1 LSNRRHR
8 KRKPHDHTPDPVD
21 GSDYSLKAVDYA
33 ASRARESKSPVE
45 VHLLNVQMQI
55 VSVNVKLF
63 VSAESL
69 ESYYRD
75 EGNRALEAPLARAKN
90 AGLNVTPHIGV
101 GDPAKIIMD
110 YAKERKADEIVMG
123 SHGRGALSGAVL
135 GSVAQKVVHLSSV
148 PVVLVK

>member
-1 LSNRRHR
+1 MTTLLI
-8 KRKPHDHTPDPVD
+8 PVD

-33 ASRARESKSPVE
+33 VYRARESKAPIE
-45 VHLLNVQMQI
+45 AHLLNVQMALA
-55 VSVNVKLF
+55 SVNVNLF

-75 EGNRALEAPLARAKN
+75 EGHRALEAPLARARS
-90 AGLNVTPHIGV
+90 AGFTVTPHIGV
-101 GDPAKIIMD
+101 GDPAKIIIE
-110 YAKERKADEIVMG
+110 YVAEKKADEIIMG
-123 SHGRGALSGAVL
+123 SHGRGALAGAFV

>member
-1 LSNRRHR
+1 MTILLI
-8 KRKPHDHTPDPVD
+8 PVD

-33 ASRARESKSPVE
+33 ASRARESKSPIE

-55 VSVNVKLF
+55 ASVNVKLF

-75 EGNRALEAPLARAKN
+75 EGNRALEASLARAKN
-90 AGLNVTPHIGV
+90 AGFKVTPHIGV
-101 GDPAKIIMD
+101 GEPAKIIMD
-110 YAKERKADEIVMG
+110 YANEKKADEIVMG

>member
-1 LSNRRHR
+1 MTTLLI
-8 KRKPHDHTPDPVD
+8 PVD

-75 EGNRALEAPLARAKN
+75 EGNRALEAPLACAKN

-110 YAKERKADEIVMG
+110 YAKEKKAHEIVMG

-135 GSVAQKVVHLSSV
+135 GSVAQKVVHLASV

>member
-1 LSNRRHR
+1 MTKILI
-8 KRKPHDHTPDPVD
+8 PVD

-33 ASRARESKSPVE
+33 AARARESKSPVE

-55 VSVNVKLF
+55 ASVNVKLF
-63 VSAESL
+63 VSSESL

-75 EGNRALEAPLARAKN
+75 EGNRALEAPLARTKS
-90 AGLNVTPHIGV
+90 AGLNVVPHIGV

-110 YAKERKADEIVMG
+110 YAVEKKADEIVMG

>member
-1 LSNRRHR
+1 MTTLLI
-8 KRKPHDHTPDPVD
+8 PVD

-33 ASRARESKSPVE
+33 VYRARESKTPIE
-45 VHLLNVQMQI
+45 VHLLNVQMALA
-55 VSVNVKLF
+55 SVNVKLF

-75 EGNRALEAPLARAKN
+75 EGQRALEAPLACAKS
-90 AGLNVTPHIGV
+90 AGLTVTPHIGV
-101 GDPAKIIMD
+101 GDPAKIIID
-110 YAKERKADEIVMG
+110 YVAEKKADEIIMG
-123 SHGRGALSGAVL
+123 SHGRGALAGAFV

>member
-1 LSNRRHR
+1 MTTLLI
-8 KRKPHDHTPDPVD
+8 PVD

-33 ASRARESKSPVE
+33 ASRAVESKSPVE

-55 VSVNVKLF
+55 ASVNVKLF

-75 EGNRALEAPLARAKN
+75 EGNRALEAPLARAKS

-110 YAKERKADEIVMG
+110 YANEQKADEIVMG

>member
-1 LSNRRHR
+1 MTTLLI
-8 KRKPHDHTPDPVD
+8 PVD

-33 ASRARESKSPVE
+33 VYRARESKTPIE
-45 VHLLNVQMQI
+45 VHLLNVQMALA
-55 VSVNVKLF
+55 SVNVKLF

-75 EGNRALEAPLARAKN
+75 EGHRALEVPLTRAKS
-90 AGLNVTPHIGV
+90 AGLTVTPHIGV
-101 GDPAKIIMD
+101 GDPAKIIID
-110 YAKERKADEIVMG
+110 YVAEKKADEIIMG
-123 SHGRGALSGAVL
+123 SHGRGALAGAFV

>member
-1 LSNRRHR
+1 MTTLLI
-8 KRKPHDHTPDPVD
+8 PVD

-33 ASRARESKSPVE
+33 VYRARESKAPIE
-45 VHLLNVQMQI
+45 VHLLNVQMALA
-55 VSVNVKLF
+55 SVNVKLF

-75 EGNRALEAPLARAKN
+75 EGHRALEAPLSRARS
-90 AGLNVTPHIGV
+90 AGLQVTSHIGV
-101 GDPAKIIMD
+101 GEPAKIIID
-110 YAKERKADEIVMG
+110 YATDKKADEIIMG
-123 SHGRGALSGAVL
+123 SHGRGALAGAFV

>member
-1 LSNRRHR
+1 MTTLLI
-8 KRKPHDHTPDPVD
+8 PVD

-33 ASRARESKSPVE
+33 ASRARDSKSPIE

-90 AGLNVTPHIGV
+90 DGLNVTPHIGV

-110 YAKERKADEIVMG
+110 YANEKKTDEIVMG

>member
-1 LSNRRHR
+1 MTTLLI
-8 KRKPHDHTPDPVD
+8 PVD

-75 EGNRALEAPLARAKN
+75 EGNHALEAPVARAKN

-110 YAKERKADEIVMG
+110 YAKEKKVDEIVMG

>member
-1 LSNRRHR
+1 MTTLLI
-8 KRKPHDHTPDPVD
+8 PVD

-75 EGNRALEAPLARAKN
+75 EGNRALEAPLARAKS

-110 YAKERKADEIVMG
+110 YAAEKKADEIVMG

-135 GSVAQKVVHLSSV
+135 GSVAQKVVHLSSL

>member
-1 LSNRRHR
+1 MTTLLI
-8 KRKPHDHTPDPVD
+8 PVD

-33 ASRARESKSPVE
+33 ASRARESKSPIE

-55 VSVNVKLF
+55 ASVNVKLF

-75 EGNRALEAPLARAKN
+75 EGNRALEAPLVRAKN

-101 GDPAKIIMD
+101 GDPAKVVME
-110 YAKERKADEIVMG
+110 YANEKKADEIVMG

>member
-1 LSNRRHR
+1 MTTLLI
-8 KRKPHDHTPDPVD
+8 PVD

-33 ASRARESKSPVE
+33 ASRARDSKSPVE

-55 VSVNVKLF
+55 ASVNVKLF

-75 EGNRALEAPLARAKN
+75 EGNRALETPLARAKS

-110 YAKERKADEIVMG
+110 YANEKKADEIVVG

>member
-1 LSNRRHR
+1 MTTLLI
-8 KRKPHDHTPDPVD
+8 PVD

-33 ASRARESKSPVE
+33 VYRARESKTPIE
-45 VHLLNVQMQI
+45 VHLLNVQMALA
-55 VSVNVKLF
+55 SVNVKLF

-75 EGNRALEAPLARAKN
+75 EGHRALEAPLARAKS
-90 AGLNVTPHIGV
+90 AGLIVMPHIGV
-101 GDPAKIIMD
+101 GDPAKIIID
-110 YAKERKADEIVMG
+110 YVAEKEADEIIMG
-123 SHGRGALSGAVL
+123 SHGRGAIAGAFV

>member
-1 LSNRRHR
+1 MTTLLI
-8 KRKPHDHTPDPVD
+8 PVD

-33 ASRARESKSPVE
+33 ASRAGESKSPVE

-55 VSVNVKLF
+55 ASVNVKLF

-75 EGNRALEAPLARAKN
+75 EGNRALEAPLARAKS

-101 GDPAKIIMD
+101 GDPAKIIMN
-110 YAKERKADEIVMG
+110 YASEKKADEIVMG
-123 SHGRGALSGAVL
+123 SHGRGVLSGAVL

>member
-1 LSNRRHR
+1 MTTLLI
-8 KRKPHDHTPDPVD
+8 PVD

-33 ASRARESKSPVE
+33 ASRAVESKSPIE

-55 VSVNVKLF
+55 ASVNVKLF

-110 YAKERKADEIVMG
+110 YANEKKSDEIVMG

>member
-1 LSNRRHR
+1 MTTLLI
-8 KRKPHDHTPDPVD
+8 PVD
-21 GSDYSLKAVDYA
+21 GSDYALKAVDYA

-75 EGNRALEAPLARAKN
+75 EGNRALEAPLARAKS

-101 GDPAKIIMD
+101 GDPAKIIMN
-110 YAKERKADEIVMG
+110 YASEKKADEIVMG

>member
-1 LSNRRHR
+1 MTTLLI
-8 KRKPHDHTPDPVD
+8 PVD

-55 VSVNVKLF
+55 ASVNVKLF

-101 GDPAKIIMD
+101 GDPAKITMD
-110 YAKERKADEIVMG
+110 YANEQKADEIVMG

>member
-1 LSNRRHR
+1 MTTLLI
-8 KRKPHDHTPDPVD
+8 PVD

-33 ASRARESKSPVE
+33 ASRARESKSPIE

-55 VSVNVKLF
+55 ASVNVKLF

-110 YAKERKADEIVMG
+110 YANEKTADEIVMG
-123 SHGRGALSGAVL
+123 SHGRGALSGALL
-135 GSVAQKVVHLSSV
+135 GSVAQKVVHLSSL

>member
-1 LSNRRHR
+1 MTTLLI
-8 KRKPHDHTPDPVD
+8 PVD

-75 EGNRALEAPLARAKN
+75 EGHRALEAPLARAQS

-110 YAKERKADEIVMG
+110 YAKEKKAHEIVMG

-135 GSVAQKVVHLSSV
+135 GSVAQKVVHLSSL

>member
-1 LSNRRHR
+1 MTTLLI
-8 KRKPHDHTPDPVD
+8 PVD

-33 ASRARESKSPVE
+33 ASRAVESKSPVE

-55 VSVNVKLF
+55 ASVNVKLF

-75 EGNRALEAPLARAKN
+75 EGNRALEAPLARAKS

-110 YAKERKADEIVMG
+110 YSNEKKADEIVMG

-148 PVVLVK
+148 PVVLVN

>member
-1 LSNRRHR
+1 MTTLLI
-8 KRKPHDHTPDPVD
+8 PVD

-75 EGNRALEAPLARAKN
+75 EGNRALEAPLARAKS

-110 YAKERKADEIVMG
+110 YANEKTADEIVMG

-135 GSVAQKVVHLSSV
+135 GSVAQKVVHLASV

>member
-1 LSNRRHR
+1 MTTLLI
-8 KRKPHDHTPDPVD
+8 PID

-55 VSVNVKLF
+55 ASVNVKLF

-75 EGNRALEAPLARAKN
+75 EGNLALEAPLARAKN

-110 YAKERKADEIVMG
+110 YANEKNADEIVMG

-135 GSVAQKVVHLSSV
+135 GSVAQKVVHLSSL